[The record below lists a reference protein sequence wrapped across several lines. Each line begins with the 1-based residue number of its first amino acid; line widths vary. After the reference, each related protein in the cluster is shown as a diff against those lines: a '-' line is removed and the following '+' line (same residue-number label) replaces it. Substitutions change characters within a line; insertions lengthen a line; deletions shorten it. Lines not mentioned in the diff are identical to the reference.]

1 MEPTAKS
8 KIEKICYCNCGINL
22 AAASVLALLL
32 WMAADFRESKQQP
45 AASTPHGCGS
55 LGNERNLYRSRG
67 PTYLY
72 VFHLLLPKL
81 LNFYYQYQALLGI
94 FKQIIGQ
101 KFKSLAPKCKKILIG
116 PLQA

>member
-45 AASTPHGCGS
+45 AASTRHGCGS

-67 PTYLY
+67 PTYLGIC
-72 VFHLLLPKL
+72 FPFIAAKAFEFLLSITGFIRYL
-81 LNFYYQYQALLGI
+81 
-94 FKQIIGQ
+94 
-101 KFKSLAPKCKKILIG
+101 
-116 PLQA
+116 

>member
-67 PTYLY
+67 PFIAAKAFEFLLSILGFIRYL
-72 VFHLLLPKL
+72 
-81 LNFYYQYQALLGI
+81 
-94 FKQIIGQ
+94 
-101 KFKSLAPKCKKILIG
+101 
-116 PLQA
+116 

>member
-32 WMAADFRESKQQP
+32 WMAADFRESKQHQQP
-45 AASTPHGCGS
+45 AASTRHGCGS

-67 PTYLY
+67 PTYLGICFPFI
-72 VFHLLLPKL
+72 VAKAFEFLLSIPGFIRYL
-81 LNFYYQYQALLGI
+81 
-94 FKQIIGQ
+94 
-101 KFKSLAPKCKKILIG
+101 
-116 PLQA
+116 